1 MKSALFYRF
10 TIREF
15 VLAWVQQKY
24 TSQAF
29 YFKNNN
35 KAYYVLA
42 GVSHKYYPSPDY
54 CLRSFSHVNYIEDCE
69 ILQRLIPY
77 QIFFKE
83 THP

>member
-29 YFKNNN
+29 YIKNN

-42 GVSHKYYPSPDY
+42 GVSHNYPSPDF
-54 CLRSFSHVNYIEDCE
+54 CLHSFSHVNYKDCE
-69 ILQRLIPY
+69 ILQQLIPY
-77 QIFFKE
+77 QTFLKE